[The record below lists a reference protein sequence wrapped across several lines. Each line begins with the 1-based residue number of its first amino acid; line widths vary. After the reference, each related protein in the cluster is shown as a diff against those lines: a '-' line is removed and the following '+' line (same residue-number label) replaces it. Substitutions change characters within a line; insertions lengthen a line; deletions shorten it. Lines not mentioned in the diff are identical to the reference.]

1 MFINAFKIV
10 ILLLFNVCIFNC
22 YAEPKHFTALQLE
35 EMLQHRLYLFIGAR
49 NFSEGNYLVS
59 NYFFSKIIRK
69 AGVRTEFCDKAR
81 IYIGL
86 SYLIR
91 GKIKKAN
98 KISKNIYSTKYLLCP
113 KDLNAARIFKAMVLH
128 YSTSNFLLRIN
139 RYKADTTSLRRAF
152 NSLSKINIKVVSKK
166 YLPLLDLFKYKFD
179 VEIKKNKLYI
189 AEYYFKR
196 GAYLSVIKRLHHY
209 IHNCKDKYDFYN
221 NYLLIRSYNELYLSR
236 ISEKL
241 LSFIPSKSKYFKQK
255 FKRAKSK

>member
-1 MFINAFKIV
+1 MFINTFK
-10 ILLLFNVCIFNC
+10 ILLLLFLNSCVFSC
-22 YAEPKHFTALQLE
+22 YAEPKYFTASQFD
-35 EMLQHRLYLFIGAR
+35 EMFQHRIYLDLGVKSFLKGD
-49 NFSEGNYLVS
+49 YVVS
-59 NYFFSKIIRK
+59 NYFFSRIVVG
-69 AGVRTEFCDKAR
+69 AGVRTEFCDKAK
-81 IYIGL
+81 IYLGL

-91 GKIKKAN
+91 GKIKKA
-98 KISKNIYSTKYLLCP
+98 SKMAKVIYSTKYLLCP
-113 KDLNAARIFKAMVLH
+113 KDLNAARIFKAMVLY

-139 RYKADTTSLRRAF
+139 RYKADTSSLRRAF
-152 NSLSKINIKVVSKK
+152 NSLSKVNIKFVAKK
-166 YLPLLDLFKYKFD
+166 HLPMLNLFKYKFD

-255 FKRAKSK
+255 FKRVK